1 MNWLIIAVFAA
12 SCSASFFVGYDY
24 RDRGVQAEMAK
35 AISKALEDADEQYE
49 KDRQQELEL
58 IEKQKKTEIV
68 YKTITKEV
76 PKYVPVIQQKD
87 SDCNLSNGTVRLFNS
102 AARDDMPET
111 TDIDADTDT
120 RPSTVTEAEL
130 IDYGLGTVNQ
140 YNKAKNQCNALID
153 WWNSVNNKEQSE

>member
-102 AARDDMPET
+102 AARDEMPEA

-120 RPSTVTEAEL
+120 RPSTVTEADL
-130 IDYGLGTVNQ
+130 IDYGLVTIEQ
-140 YNKAKNQCNALID
+140 YNKAKNQCNALMD
-153 WWNSVNNKEQSE
+153 WLDSLDTKEKNE

>member
-1 MNWLIIAVFAA
+1 MNWLIIGIFAA
-12 SCSASFFVGYDY
+12 SCSASFFVGYEY
-24 RDRGVQAEMAK
+24 RDRGVQADMAN

-58 IEKQKKTEIV
+58 IEQQKKTEIV

-87 SDCNLSNGTVRLFNS
+87 SDCNLSNGTVRMFIS
-102 AARDDMPET
+102 AARDEMPEA
-111 TDIDADTDT
+111 TDIDDDTDT
-120 RPSTVTEAEL
+120 RPSTVTEADL
-130 IDYGLGTVNQ
+130 IDYGLDTVNQ

>member
-102 AARDDMPET
+102 AARDEMPET
-111 TDIDADTDT
+111 TSVDADTDT
-120 RPSTVTEAEL
+120 RPSTITEADL
-130 IDYGLGTVNQ
+130 IDYGLVTIKQ
-140 YNKAKNQCNALID
+140 YNKAKNQCNALMD
-153 WWNSVNNKEQSE
+153 WFHSVEKKEKNE